1 MKKLSKLLNLND
13 DELFKYFT
21 DTLKLKGITQWDYF
35 VKWEKVFKNIKPYEV
50 ELNILNV
57 LIGKENI
64 KEELIKLILEY
75 PKVVNAIPLLL
86 AIRFKNKKE
95 QKINIVSDIKT
106 FEYNYFDLSLKTP
119 NKEEASNITD
129 FFIGCGLADIV
140 KDKKVKNLLDYTTG
154 VEVGL
159 DSNGR
164 KNRGGHQMENAVET
178 YIKEVCAKLNLPY
191 LKESN
196 AKAIKKAWNIDLEVD
211 KSSRRIDYV
220 INKNGKLYFFECNFY
235 GGGGSKLK
243 STATEYVKMNEYW
256 SKQDIE
262 FIWITD
268 GAGWQKTLKP
278 LREYFDKA
286 DYLLN
291 LEMLKEGVLN
301 KIINNNYH
309 HDI

>member
-1 MKKLSKLLNLND
+1 MKKLTNFLSLNSD
-13 DELFKYFT
+13 DELFQYFT

-35 VKWEKVFKNIKPYEV
+35 VKWEKVYNNIKPYEV

-64 KEELIKLILEY
+64 KEELTKLILEY
-75 PKVVNAIPLLL
+75 PKVVNVIPLLL

-106 FEYNYFDLSLKTP
+106 FEYDHFDLSIKTP
-119 NKEEASNITD
+119 NKEEAENIAE
-129 FFIGCGLADIV
+129 FFVGCGLADLV
-140 KDKKVKNLLDYTTG
+140 KDKKVKNLMDYATG

-164 KNRGGHQMENAVET
+164 KNRGGHQMEKAVET
-178 YIKEVCAKLNLPY
+178 YIKEVCEELRLPY
-191 LKESN
+191 LKEAN
-196 AKAIKKAWNIDLEVD
+196 AKAIKTAWNIDLEVD
-211 KSSRRIDYV
+211 KSSRRIDFV
-220 INKNGKLYFFECNFY
+220 INKNGKLYFFEVNFY

-256 SKQDIE
+256 NNQNID

-268 GAGWQKTLKP
+268 GAGWLSTLLP

-286 DYLLN
+286 EYLLN
-291 LEMLKEGVLN
+291 LEMLKNGILK
-301 KIINNNYH
+301 KII
-309 HDI
+309 